1 MPPDAD
7 NPGYRVSLLP
17 LYWIETRTR
26 IRLHIGRLT
35 LTIGKSINKMHLLH
49 VCYLDYIDTH
59 VTRNRIIV
67 LLL

>member
-1 MPPDAD
+1 MLLCPDIPPASK
-7 NPGYRVSLLP
+7 VLP
-17 LYWIETRTR
+17 LRCWIKIHTR